1 MKQLYLD
8 YFFCGFMPCLVLRTL
23 KTSMVNYMTIDS
35 RYIVNCE
42 RIHNY
47 YLNIVLPTA
56 LNSLFCNQRLLE
68 KWHLMTLNKAQSP

>member
-1 MKQLYLD
+1 MYILLKMKQLYLD

-23 KTSMVNYMTIDS
+23 KTSVVNYMTIDS

-47 YLNIVLPTA
+47 YLYL
-56 LNSLFCNQRLLE
+56 
-68 KWHLMTLNKAQSP
+68 TLCFQQL